1 MLEGRIKNINST
13 KYIVDVNDKDYDC
26 VLRGIFR
33 KENITPLVGDY
44 VEINEKDLQ
53 ITRIFPRKNFLH
65 RPNIANVDIA
75 LIITSVKKPDVDL
88 VLLDKLLV
96 HIVANRIKPVI
107 CFTKTDLLTDEE
119 FKEFKKI
126 MKYYKS
132 IGYDVILNENVL
144 KFKMLVNDKVVVT
157 CGQTGAGK
165 STFINKIDDNL
176 HLETKPI
183 SESLNRG
190 VHTTR
195 YVSLYKIENFYIADT
210 PGFSSLELSNLIAEQ
225 IRDGF
230 IEFEECNCRYK
241 DCSHIDT
248 DGCEVIDRVG
258 RNILES
264 RYNNYKK
271 FIKEH
276 NESSSKLFKK

>member
-1 MLEGRIKNINST
+1 MLKGRIKNINST

-33 KENITPLVGDY
+33 KDKITPLVGDY

-53 ITRIFPRKNFLH
+53 ITKVLPRKNFLS

-75 LIITSVKKPDVDL
+75 LIITSVKKPDLDL

-96 HIVANRIKPVI
+96 HVMANNIQPVI
-107 CFTKTDLLTDEE
+107 CFTKTDLLSDEE
-119 FKEFKKI
+119 LKEFKKV
-126 MKYYKS
+126 MKYYKNA
-132 IGYDVILNENVL
+132 GYDAILNENVL
-144 KFKMLVNDKVVVT
+144 KFKRLVNDKVVVT

-165 STFINKIDDNL
+165 STFINRIDDSL

-210 PGFSSLELSNLIAEQ
+210 PGFSSLELNQLEEEQ
-225 IRDGF
+225 IRHGF
-230 IEFEECNCRYK
+230 IEFDEYDCKYK
-241 DCSHIDT
+241 DCSHINT
-248 DGCEVIDRVG
+248 DGCKVIPHVG
-258 RNILES
+258 DEILQS
-264 RYNNYKK
+264 RYDNYQK

>member
-1 MLEGRIKNINST
+1 MLKGRIKNINST
-13 KYIVDVNDKDYDC
+13 KYVVDVNDKEYNC

-33 KENITPLVGDY
+33 KEKITPLVGDF
-44 VEINEKDLQ
+44 VEINEKEMQ
-53 ITRIFPRKNFLH
+53 ITKVLPRKNFLN

-75 LIITSVKKPDVDL
+75 LIITSVKKPDLDL
-88 VLLDKLLV
+88 ILLDKLLV
-96 HIVANRIKPVI
+96 HVSANNIKPVI
-107 CFTKTDLLTDEE
+107 CFTKTDLLTDDE

-132 IGYDVILNENVL
+132 IGYDAILNENVL
-144 KFKMLVNDKVVVT
+144 KFKMLVHDKVVVT

-165 STFINKIDDNL
+165 STFINHIDESL

-210 PGFSSLELSNLIAEQ
+210 PGFSSLELNLLKADQ
-225 IRDGF
+225 IKNGF
-230 IEFEECNCRYK
+230 IEFNKYNCKYK
-241 DCSHIDT
+241 DCSHVDT
-248 DGCEVIDRVG
+248 DGCEVIKYVG
-258 RNILES
+258 NKILQS

-276 NESSSKLFKK
+276 HESSSKLSKK